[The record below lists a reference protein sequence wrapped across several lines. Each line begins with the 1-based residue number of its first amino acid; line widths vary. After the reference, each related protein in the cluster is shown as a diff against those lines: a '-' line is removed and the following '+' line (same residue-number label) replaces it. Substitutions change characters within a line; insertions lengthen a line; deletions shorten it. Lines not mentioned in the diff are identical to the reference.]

1 MRVASGVM
9 SVAGVA
15 VAVGVLAAVLVA
27 QGTLADLGV
36 QEAAA
41 KREIV
46 GTLADGYVPWHLA
59 AKAFKAAGAGARVA
73 MVKTAMTWA
82 KAYTATPAF
91 RADYDKRRAADTP
104 APPTPKGSADAQ
116 LAAQRA
122 EQKKQ
127 IEEMRANI
135 AKMPPE
141 MRKQME
147 ETVKQVEAQFA
158 AMEKDAGMTSMMK
171 QGLEMQSA
179 EDKKAYEGRVAAHEK
194 RFPADPNVLIARRLQ
209 EFLAMSKDVDFG
221 AKLSPGPGGK
231 MVFANAAYEEKPP
244 EWKLCYRAGREPVEA
259 ARAFASE
266 WLQALGTR

>member
-1 MRVASGVM
+1 MAHRKTTVLAVGTALAAA
-9 SVAGVA
+9 VAGV
-15 VAVGVLAAVLVA
+15 LA

-41 KREIV
+41 KQQIV

-59 AKAFKAAGAGARVA
+59 AKPFKAAGAPVRVA
-73 MVKTAMTWA
+73 MVRTAMAWA
-82 KAYTATPAF
+82 KAYTETPAF
-91 RADYDKRRAADTP
+91 RADYDRRRAQDAP
-104 APPTPKGSADAQ
+104 APFKPKGPADEQ
-116 LAAQRA
+116 LAKQRA

-158 AMEKDAGMTSMMK
+158 AQEKDPQMAALMK
-171 QGLEMQSA
+171 QGLEMQA
-179 EDKKAYEGRVAAHEK
+179 VEEKKAYEGRVAAHEK
-194 RFPADPNVLIARRLQ
+194 RFPADPKALIARRLR
-209 EFLAMSKDVDFG
+209 EFLATSKDVDFN
-221 AKLSPGPGGK
+221 AKLVPGPGGK

-244 EWKLCYRAGREPVEA
+244 EWKLCYRAGRESVEA
-259 ARAFASE
+259 ARTFAAG
-266 WLQALGTR
+266 WLGALE